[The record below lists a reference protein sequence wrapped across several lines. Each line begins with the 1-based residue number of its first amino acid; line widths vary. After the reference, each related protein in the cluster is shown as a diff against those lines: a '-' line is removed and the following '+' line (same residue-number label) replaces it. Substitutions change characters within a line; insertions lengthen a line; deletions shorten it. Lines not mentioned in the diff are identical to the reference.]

1 MNVDATTNPYG
12 QMQYGG
18 AQGQGQNGM
27 KDIMQNLSNEDRA
40 TLRDKMQSLPTE
52 DRVAMKDQLK
62 SVDQTEQSSDDY
74 FQTLLDM
81 FTQTDPA
88 EEATGFSVYA

>member
-12 QMQYGG
+12 QMQFSET
-18 AQGQGQNGM
+18 QGQGQNGM

-40 TLRDKMQSLPTE
+40 TLRDKMQSLPRE
-52 DRVAMKDQLK
+52 ERIAMKEQLK
-62 SVDQTEQSSDDY
+62 TVDTTTQSSDDY

-81 FTQTDPA
+81 FTQTDPV
-88 EEATGFSVYA
+88 EEATGFCVYA